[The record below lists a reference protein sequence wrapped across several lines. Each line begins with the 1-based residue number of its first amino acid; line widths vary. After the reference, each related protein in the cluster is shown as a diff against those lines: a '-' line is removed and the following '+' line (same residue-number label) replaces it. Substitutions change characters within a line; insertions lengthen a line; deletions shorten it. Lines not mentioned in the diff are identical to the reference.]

1 MLELNQVYNMDCM
14 ERMARFPHGYFDLA
28 IVDPEWGRKEHGG
41 KDRSSFAK
49 QKNGSRIWV
58 KDAGY
63 KKYDW
68 DCHAVG
74 DHYFSELFRVSKH
87 QIIWGCNYFGRS
99 FGPGRIV
106 WDKVNGESDQ
116 SDCELAYNSLT
127 DRVDLIRYMWAGMM
141 QGKSIS
147 EGHIMQGD
155 KSKNEKR
162 IHPTQKPVVLYKWQ
176 LSTYAKPG
184 WKILDTHSG
193 SASHFIACMD
203 LGFDCIAFEKER
215 DYYQDSID
223 RINDFKAQLKL
234 FS

>member
-1 MLELNQVYNMDCM
+1 MELNRLYNMDCM
-14 ERMARFPHGYFDLA
+14 EGMAQFPDNFFDLA
-28 IVDPEWGRKEHGG
+28 IVDPEWGRNEHGG
-41 KDRSSFAK
+41 KNRSSFAT
-49 QKNGSRIWV
+49 QKNGSRVWV
-58 KDAGY
+58 KDPGY
-63 KKYDW
+63 KKKNW
-68 DCHAVG
+68 DQHPVA
-74 DHYFSELFRVSKH
+74 DAYFNELFRVSRN

-193 SASHFIACMD
+193 SGSLMIACID
-203 LGFDCIAFEKER
+203 LGFDYIAFEKDY
-215 DYYQDSID
+215 DYYRDSYQWV
-223 RINDFKAQLKL
+223 NNYKAQLKL
-234 FS
+234 F